1 MKWLTLDWI
10 KAHSRIDFNCEDTLL
25 ELYGEAAEEAV
36 LNVCQRTYEDF
47 IDNYGAIPK
56 PIFEA
61 SLMLVELSYTQRS
74 PVSQQQMYGQKLE
87 LPEPPTREGYTFTGW
102 YKDYNC
108 TLPWDA
114 EKDVIEAEIT
124 LYAGWQK
131 NE

>member
-1 MKWLTLDWI
+1 MEEQKDKTPQEENIPKFRGLYRHVKISVKALDWTI
-10 KAHSRIDFNCEDTLL
+10 AVCVAVILIVFAF
-25 ELYGEAAEEAV
+25 EL
-36 LNVCQRTYEDF
+36 
-47 IDNYGAIPK
+47 
-56 PIFEA
+56 
-61 SLMLVELSYTQRS
+61 RS
-74 PVSQQQMYGQKLE
+74 PGFTVAFDAKGGSDVVSQQQMYGQKLE

-131 NE
+131 NK